1 MPVGFNSPARNLFL
15 LGSSGAQVVT
25 NFFKTIDQSAGTDGV
40 YLPDEIKYNF
50 LDQKFVLA
58 GSAQD
63 SNSKEFGWL
72 EKRDDAGTADFENR
86 IEATQSG
93 VNTTLNA
100 MELDVNDNLVV
111 VGRTGNI
118 PWIAKY
124 SNGGVIDWQST
135 SNTADV
141 SYTGITS
148 DSNGQYYACGY
159 AVPLGVPV
167 TSIPS
172 FVEKF
177 DANGNPGWGKQ
188 AFMLGSFV
196 GLNKIAANNRG
207 EVVAVGYIA
216 DDDAQKGY
224 IVKIDTNTGEVLWDR
239 TLRSYE
245 EDATFGYTPVQ
256 CINVFIDSR
265 DQIYVVGRR
274 NIGLTDVRGFIIK
287 YTAEGN
293 MIWQKE
299 TPEGENIEY
308 WEVKS
313 DGETE
318 QTIVFGRYIDSAN
331 SDVGGVLSKYSRD
344 GSLVWRR
351 TLFSSYNNS
360 DTFGDGLGRGVC
372 LDADPSFY
380 YLLYF
385 DDAYSPLNGTPEAY
399 TFGKVSSSGNGLGG
413 FEYEEGTGQT
423 LYYDILNVQDKIGR
437 LSDGS
442 VRQDTSDLITYPFN
456 ANKLLFDDLATQVS
470 NKKRQMD
477 SADSFEYSG
486 SPAIR
491 PADFQELNLLGES
504 IVVGPELITN
514 GDFSNGTTGWS
525 NNPTEI
531 LTVNGGVA
539 TVDRNGGSAV
549 GQCYQTILTEVG
561 RSYTVSVLVTAITN
575 GFQVYAN
582 SGSTGMSQGA
592 VNSTGTHYWTFTAV
606 GSSTRL
612 DFSAVQNVNGTA
624 SFDNI
629 SVKEY
634 SWLDT
639 SGKGNNGKVYG
650 GLTANTSA
658 GYWEFDG
665 LTDYIEIDANSD
677 VANITGDI
685 SIEAWFNIDT
695 TNDGNRAIW
704 SKGRTPDPGG
714 GTQTHSLL
722 WVSSSNTIGGLIG
735 NLDGTPSSVGQ
746 TIITAGQWY
755 HVVLTSD
762 GSNNRLY
769 INGVLDDT
777 TARTSAEIYNTNQTG
792 GVSIGRDVRYGN
804 NGSRNW
810 DGRIGEVRV
819 YPRALTAAQVF
830 QNFNATKSK
839 YINEAPDTAPKISDS
854 AIVYDS
860 NLLLNYDFGNRA
872 CYERTNQNLIAK
884 SQGDDWI
891 SNWTNVSATILS
903 TTERSPVGTNDAVK
917 YTGTGFALD
926 VSMTSG
932 NTYVWSL
939 YVKVVDAAGD
949 TIKVG
954 HGASQYGSAG
964 NFTANISYNLSD
976 WSKNYSP
983 SGDNAYIYDV
993 VPVGDGW
1000 YRIGGKA
1007 YKGDAN
1013 QGQFEIYIGNMN
1025 ATVMVW
1031 GPQLEEWSG
1040 IGAFES
1046 NPPKA
1051 SRYFGT
1057 TGTAVNNVPT
1067 TVKNLSSTSLTGT
1080 IYSGVYNSDGYFTDN
1095 GTNFYIGSNINTSL
1109 SGGTMEAWIWFDN
1122 VNQNQGMFQIGPG
1135 GAGPYINFYSPGAS
1149 QQKMRWEVIGNTG
1162 SPYTTILSNTNLST
1176 GQWYHFVGTFDGAS
1190 TTTLYVNGTQDVQQT
1205 NMSNQPTSVNAPVTI
1220 GNYAGAL
1227 DGRIGETRF
1236 YNRALSATEVS
1247 QNFNATRAKY
1257 GV

>member
-477 SADSFEYSG
+477 SADTFEYSG

-491 PADFQELNLLGES
+491 VADFQELNLLGES

-735 NLDGTPSSVGQ
+735 NLDGTTSSVGQ

-839 YINEAPDTAPKISDS
+839 YINEAPDTAPKIGPG
-854 AIVYDS
+854 IVYGS

-872 CYERTNQNLIAK
+872 TYDRTNQNLVPY
-884 SQGDDWI
+884 SQGDNWI

>member
-360 DTFGDGLGRGVC
+360 DTFGDALGRGVC

-491 PADFQELNLLGES
+491 VADFQELNLLGES

-839 YINEAPDTAPKISDS
+839 YINEAPDTAPKIGPG
-854 AIVYDS
+854 IVYGS

-872 CYERTNQNLIAK
+872 TYDRTNQNLVPY
-884 SQGDDWI
+884 SQGDNWI

>member
-1 MPVGFNSPARNLFL
+1 
-15 LGSSGAQVVT
+15 
-25 NFFKTIDQSAGTDGV
+25 
-40 YLPDEIKYNF
+40 
-50 LDQKFVLA
+50 
-58 GSAQD
+58 
-63 SNSKEFGWL
+63 
-72 EKRDDAGTADFENR
+72 
-86 IEATQSG
+86 
-93 VNTTLNA
+93 
-100 MELDVNDNLVV
+100 
-111 VGRTGNI
+111 
-118 PWIAKY
+118 
-124 SNGGVIDWQST
+124 
-135 SNTADV
+135 
-141 SYTGITS
+141 
-148 DSNGQYYACGY
+148 
-159 AVPLGVPV
+159 
-167 TSIPS
+167 
-172 FVEKF
+172 
-177 DANGNPGWGKQ
+177 
-188 AFMLGSFV
+188 
-196 GLNKIAANNRG
+196 
-207 EVVAVGYIA
+207 
-216 DDDAQKGY
+216 
-224 IVKIDTNTGEVLWDR
+224 
-239 TLRSYE
+239 
-245 EDATFGYTPVQ
+245 VQ

-360 DTFGDGLGRGVC
+360 DTFGDALGRGVC

-442 VRQDTSDLITYPFN
+442 VRQDTSDLITYPFS

-819 YPRALTAAQVF
+819 YPRALTEAQAF
-830 QNFNATKSK
+830 QNYNATKSK
-839 YINEAPDTAPKISDS
+839 YINEAPDTAPKIGPG
-854 AIVYDS
+854 IVYGS

-872 CYERTNQNLIAK
+872 TYDRTNQNLVPY
-884 SQGDDWI
+884 SQGDNWI

>member
-360 DTFGDGLGRGVC
+360 DTFGDALGRGVC
-372 LDADPSFY
+372 L
-380 YLLYF
+380 
-385 DDAYSPLNGTPEAY
+385 N
-399 TFGKVSSSGNGLGG
+399 
-413 FEYEEGTGQT
+413 
-423 LYYDILNVQDKIGR
+423 
-437 LSDGS
+437 
-442 VRQDTSDLITYPFN
+442 
-456 ANKLLFDDLATQVS
+456 
-470 NKKRQMD
+470 
-477 SADSFEYSG
+477 
-486 SPAIR
+486 
-491 PADFQELNLLGES
+491 
-504 IVVGPELITN
+504 
-514 GDFSNGTTGWS
+514 
-525 NNPTEI
+525 
-531 LTVNGGVA
+531 
-539 TVDRNGGSAV
+539 
-549 GQCYQTILTEVG
+549 
-561 RSYTVSVLVTAITN
+561 
-575 GFQVYAN
+575 
-582 SGSTGMSQGA
+582 
-592 VNSTGTHYWTFTAV
+592 
-606 GSSTRL
+606 
-612 DFSAVQNVNGTA
+612 
-624 SFDNI
+624 
-629 SVKEY
+629 
-634 SWLDT
+634 
-639 SGKGNNGKVYG
+639 
-650 GLTANTSA
+650 SA
-658 GYWEFDG
+658 GHQMY
-665 LTDYIEIDANSD
+665 
-677 VANITGDI
+677 
-685 SIEAWFNIDT
+685 
-695 TNDGNRAIW
+695 
-704 SKGRTPDPGG
+704 
-714 GTQTHSLL
+714 
-722 WVSSSNTIGGLIG
+722 
-735 NLDGTPSSVGQ
+735 
-746 TIITAGQWY
+746 
-755 HVVLTSD
+755 
-762 GSNNRLY
+762 
-769 INGVLDDT
+769 
-777 TARTSAEIYNTNQTG
+777 
-792 GVSIGRDVRYGN
+792 
-804 NGSRNW
+804 
-810 DGRIGEVRV
+810 
-819 YPRALTAAQVF
+819 
-830 QNFNATKSK
+830 
-839 YINEAPDTAPKISDS
+839 
-854 AIVYDS
+854 
-860 NLLLNYDFGNRA
+860 
-872 CYERTNQNLIAK
+872 
-884 SQGDDWI
+884 
-891 SNWTNVSATILS
+891 LS
-903 TTERSPVGTNDAVK
+903 
-917 YTGTGFALD
+917 Y
-926 VSMTSG
+926 
-932 NTYVWSL
+932 Y
-939 YVKVVDAAGD
+939 
-949 TIKVG
+949 
-954 HGASQYGSAG
+954 
-964 NFTANISYNLSD
+964 
-976 WSKNYSP
+976 
-983 SGDNAYIYDV
+983 
-993 VPVGDGW
+993 
-1000 YRIGGKA
+1000 
-1007 YKGDAN
+1007 
-1013 QGQFEIYIGNMN
+1013 MN
-1025 ATVMVW
+1025 
-1031 GPQLEEWSG
+1031 
-1040 IGAFES
+1040 
-1046 NPPKA
+1046 
-1051 SRYFGT
+1051 
-1057 TGTAVNNVPT
+1057 
-1067 TVKNLSSTSLTGT
+1067 
-1080 IYSGVYNSDGYFTDN
+1080 
-1095 GTNFYIGSNINTSL
+1095 
-1109 SGGTMEAWIWFDN
+1109 
-1122 VNQNQGMFQIGPG
+1122 
-1135 GAGPYINFYSPGAS
+1135 
-1149 QQKMRWEVIGNTG
+1149 
-1162 SPYTTILSNTNLST
+1162 
-1176 GQWYHFVGTFDGAS
+1176 
-1190 TTTLYVNGTQDVQQT
+1190 
-1205 NMSNQPTSVNAPVTI
+1205 
-1220 GNYAGAL
+1220 
-1227 DGRIGETRF
+1227 
-1236 YNRALSATEVS
+1236 
-1247 QNFNATRAKY
+1247 
-1257 GV
+1257 

>member
-477 SADSFEYSG
+477 SADTFEYSG

-491 PADFQELNLLGES
+491 VADFQELNLLGES

-665 LTDYIEIDANSD
+665 ITDYIEIDANSD

-735 NLDGTPSSVGQ
+735 NLDGTTSSVGQ

-839 YINEAPDTAPKISDS
+839 YINEAPDTAPKIGPG
-854 AIVYDS
+854 IVYDS

-872 CYERTNQNLIAK
+872 TYDRTNQNLVPY
-884 SQGDDWI
+884 SQGDNWI

>member
-477 SADSFEYSG
+477 SADTFEYSG

-491 PADFQELNLLGES
+491 VADFQELNLLGES

-839 YINEAPDTAPKISDS
+839 YINEAPDTAPKIGPG
-854 AIVYDS
+854 IVYGS

-872 CYERTNQNLIAK
+872 TYDRTNQNLVPY
-884 SQGDDWI
+884 SQGDNWI